1 MNTYCGAD
9 CSNCPSKGSCKGCI
23 STCGSP
29 FGGTCVAAEFIKE
42 KGLESYER
50 FKEEMKDEI
59 NEVLRSLNYPQTE
72 TLFELN
78 GRFVNLEYT
87 LPNGEKTKFL
97 DDRNVY
103 LGTQIQLED
112 LSCGAITD
120 GSFILI
126 CTYKGF
132 GEDPKLIL
140 YRSR

>member
-9 CSNCPSKGSCKGCI
+9 CSKCPSKESCKGCV

-29 FGGTCVAAEFIKE
+29 FGGSCVAAEHIKE
-42 KGLESYER
+42 KGLESYR
-50 FKEEMKDEI
+50 QFKEEIKDKI
-59 NEVLRSLNYPQTE
+59 NVILKSLNYPQTE
-72 TLFELN
+72 NLFELN

-87 LPNGEKTKFL
+87 LPNEEKAKFL
-97 DDRNVY
+97 DDRNIY
-103 LGTQIQLED
+103 LGTQIQLDD
-112 LSCGAITD
+112 LSCGVITD

-140 YRSR
+140 YRSL